1 MKTLVKSVFPLVC
14 LSCASFSAAAQ
25 ASSPPAQGGVI
36 HFVGQIVEDPCD
48 IATNSHAVSL
58 RCMRNGQVSTT
69 AISYQQAVAG
79 KTMTNDIASISMR
92 YLNPQRT
99 LATVIVDYK

>member
-1 MKTLVKSVFPLVC
+1 MKTLVKFVFPFVC
-14 LSCASFSAAAQ
+14 LSSALFSAGVQ

-48 IATNSHAVSL
+48 IATSSQAVSL
-58 RCMRNGQVSTT
+58 RCMRNGKVSTT
-69 AISYQQAVAG
+69 AISYQQAEAG
-79 KTMTNDIASISMR
+79 TAMSNNIASISMH
-92 YLNPQRT
+92 YLNPQHT

>member
-1 MKTLVKSVFPLVC
+1 
-14 LSCASFSAAAQ
+14 
-25 ASSPPAQGGVI
+25 
-36 HFVGQIVEDPCD
+36 
-48 IATNSHAVSL
+48 
-58 RCMRNGQVSTT
+58 MRNGQVSTT